1 MSTLELLYGRRVL
14 EFEVP
19 SWVTMDVLEATHL
32 PAIPLDRAFEEAWAH
47 PFGGIDLADALTPG
61 DRVVLVVNDQTRPTP
76 TLELLRLFWAKVRSR
91 VDPEHVTVV
100 VGTGTHR
107 APTEDELD
115 GMLGEFRQTFRVLI
129 HDCDRDLIEVG
140 VSARG
145 TRILV
150 NRTVVEADHVIAFGH
165 IGLHYYA
172 GYSGGR
178 KAILP
183 AVAGREAIAANHAQ
197 LTDPESRACLY
208 RGNPINDEM
217 VEAARMVHLDAII
230 DVVFASD
237 GGVAQ
242 VVIGE
247 SEAAH
252 AAGRAFW
259 NKYFQVAFSE
269 PYDVVIASA
278 GGHPKDIDLYQAYKA
293 QFNAMRTLRDGGVLF
308 LAAACPDGFG
318 HAVFQDWIERS
329 PTPEDVLSLYERE
342 GFVLGG
348 HKALYHAQDVRRVS
362 IFLCTEMEDDMI
374 RKLYATPV
382 RDLAPVLS
390 VVEEKYGRNARVLI
404 MPHAADVFPVQ
415 TDGWIR

>member
-1 MSTLELLYGRRVL
+1 MSTLELLYGQRVL
-14 EFEVP
+14 EFGIP
-19 SWVTMDVLEATHL
+19 SWVTMDVLEATPL
-32 PAIPLDRAFEEAWAH
+32 PAVPLERAFEEAWAH
-47 PFGGIDLADALTPG
+47 PFGGIDLANALSPG
-61 DRVVLVVNDQTRPTP
+61 DRVVFVVNDHTRPTP
-76 TLELLRLFWAKVRSR
+76 TLELLQLFWAKVRSC
-91 VDPEHVTVV
+91 VAPEHVTIV

-107 APTEDELD
+107 SPTEDELD

-129 HDCDRDLIEVG
+129 HDCDRDLVEVG

-150 NRTVVEADHVIAFGH
+150 NRAVVEADHVIAFGH
-165 IGLHYYA
+165 IGMHYYA

-183 AVAGREAIAANHAQ
+183 GVAGRETIAANHAQ

-208 RGNPINDEM
+208 RGNPISDEM
-217 VEAARMVHLDAII
+217 VEAARMVPLDAII
-230 DVVFASD
+230 DVVFTND
-237 GGVAQ
+237 GRVAK

-247 SEAAH
+247 PEAAH
-252 AAGRAFW
+252 AAGRAVW
-259 NKYFQVAFSE
+259 DEYFQVAFSE

-293 QFNAMRTLRDGGVLF
+293 QFNAMRTLRDGGILF

-318 HAVFQDWIERS
+318 HPVFKDWIERS
-329 PTPEDVLSLYERE
+329 PTPNDVLTLYERE
-342 GFVLGG
+342 GFALGG
-348 HKALYHAQDVRRVS
+348 HKALYHAQDARRVS
-362 IFLCTEMEDDMI
+362 IFLRTEMEDDVI
-374 RKLYATPV
+374 RRLYATPV

-390 VVEEKYGRNARVLI
+390 AAEERTGRRARVLF

-415 TDGWIR
+415 TE